1 MKPEQ
6 YSAEYGCF
14 SFNYTV
20 VRRERK
26 TLEIAVEP
34 DSTIRVAAP
43 KLASPERIAQ
53 KVKKRAS
60 WILQQQRY
68 FEQFAPR
75 TPGRR
80 YLSGETHLYLG
91 RQYRLKVIK
100 AVSDSVKLLR
110 GYIVVQTTRPEE
122 SAKTK
127 RMVELWYARKARVRF
142 QERIEACMQRFARPD
157 SIMPSG
163 VTIRT
168 MQKRWGSMSQ
178 GRRLMLNQR
187 LIQAPVDTID
197 YVITHELCHL
207 LERDHSPRFFRLL
220 KRVMS
225 DWEQR
230 KEKLEQ
236 FLS

>member
-1 MKPEQ
+1 MKSEQ
-6 YSAEYGCF
+6 CSIDYGKLSISYS
-14 SFNYTV
+14 V
-20 VRRERK
+20 VRRKRK

-34 DSTIRVAAP
+34 DTTVRVAAP
-43 KLASPERIAQ
+43 QSASPERIAQ
-53 KVKKRAS
+53 KVKRRAS

-68 FEQFAPR
+68 FEQFTPR
-75 TPGRR
+75 TPERC
-80 YLSGETHLYLG
+80 YFSGETHLYLG

-110 GYIVVQTTRPEE
+110 GYIVVQTARPEE
-122 SAKTK
+122 SAETK
-127 RMVELWYARKARVRF
+127 RMVEQWYAQKARARF
-142 QERIEACMQRFARPD
+142 QERIELCMQRFPRPN
-157 SIMPSG
+157 SMMPSG

-207 LERDHSPRFFRLL
+207 LEPDHSPRFFRLL
-220 KRVMS
+220 KRVMD